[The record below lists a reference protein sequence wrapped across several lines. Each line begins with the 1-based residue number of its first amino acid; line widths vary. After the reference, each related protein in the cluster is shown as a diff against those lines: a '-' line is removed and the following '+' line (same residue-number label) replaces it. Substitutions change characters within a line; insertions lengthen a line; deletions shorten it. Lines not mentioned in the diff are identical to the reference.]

1 MKMEIDI
8 KQAGIKFEQYRDH
21 KGYPQEAISL
31 EGKTNRADLVRA
43 IEAGDPIGYPM
54 PSGFWPKVE
63 GSLAMDYWK
72 FVKEK
77 SISDCKIL
85 DAIRADIASLE
96 AYTDRVDAQGQYND
110 EPESLEY
117 LHCAADF
124 YEEGVEI
131 ASQLMAVL
139 GF

>member
-1 MKMEIDI
+1 MHMEIDR
-8 KQAGIKFEQYRDH
+8 KQAGIKLEQIRNH
-21 KGYPQEAISL
+21 WGLPLEAIPL
-31 EGKTNRADLVRA
+31 DGETGRAELVQA
-43 IEAGDPIGYPM
+43 IEAGDPICYPM
-54 PSGFWPKVE
+54 PSGFWPSMD
-63 GSLAMDYWK
+63 GSLVSDYWA

-85 DAIRADIASLE
+85 DAIRADITSLE
-96 AYTDRVDAQGQYND
+96 AYTDRVDTQGQYND

-131 ASQLMAVL
+131 ASQLMEVL